1 MLRGVHLFKLYET
14 IKSGNADAL
23 SAIFDAYPHLVQHI
37 DIHGKSLLQDAIDQ
51 RKPTIVALL
60 LKICPSLARNIDG
73 QSRTALH
80 DAMDYSD
87 LDIVRQLVLADTT
100 SMFIMCNASGKTP
113 LQTAVID
120 NKVATL
126 DCLLEANPNAI
137 NCGSLMHYA
146 SSPLIAS
153 YLLSRNPKLID
164 MLDEQGNTPLHSAAR
179 RFPHVVEYLLL
190 HTQQDLTVR
199 NMHGQTAFDVAIQHA
214 QAQTF
219 EIFLK
224 SNPHL
229 SIQSTDGDNVLHI
242 VARFAN
248 NHDVIMN
255 VIRANDPKHLY
266 AINAQGN
273 TPFEETI
280 VHSNQQTYECFQTFL
295 TIDDISMYMMAHIK
309 PTFMLKCDILRTVLP
324 RDIMSIVYEYVH
336 EEFTRK
342 RKHISVNF

>member
-1 MLRGVHLFKLYET
+1 
-14 IKSGNADAL
+14 
-23 SAIFDAYPHLVQHI
+23 
-37 DIHGKSLLQDAIDQ
+37 
-51 RKPTIVALL
+51 
-60 LKICPSLARNIDG
+60 
-73 QSRTALH
+73 
-80 DAMDYSD
+80 
-87 LDIVRQLVLADTT
+87 
-100 SMFIMCNASGKTP
+100 
-113 LQTAVID
+113 
-120 NKVATL
+120 
-126 DCLLEANPNAI
+126 
-137 NCGSLMHYA
+137 MHYA

-153 YLLSRNPKLID
+153 YLFSRNPKLID

-190 HTQQDLTVR
+190 HTQQDLAVR

-214 QAQTF
+214 QLTTF
-219 EIFLK
+219 DIFLQT
-224 SNPHL
+224 NPHL

-242 VARFAN
+242 VARFAK

-255 VIRANDPKHLY
+255 AIRANDPKHLY